1 MAVKAADPIMARN
14 MVRRPPIRD
23 VRAPPSQDPMI
34 AKAADNA
41 RARAIFGTGMW
52 RIARI
57 RVRKMVTNPP
67 TLLTSIPA
75 DKILIGDGMLR

>member
-1 MAVKAADPIMARN
+1 
-14 MVRRPPIRD
+14 
-23 VRAPPSQDPMI
+23 MI